1 MTRLENIRKQIENIT
16 CEAPQASDAQWKA
29 EWETGSGEGLWAV
42 ETIAYL
48 YKNYGDTD
56 ENFYKQV
63 EQCFNIAREH
73 IAHSVDVG
81 NIDRARVARHLMDLY
96 SQVME
101 IDLRGEDFHTGVEQ
115 FIKEH
120 QGDPFVSE
128 HFTYDC

>member
-1 MTRLENIRKQIENIT
+1 MTRLENIREQIANIT

-29 EWETGSGEGLWAV
+29 EWETGNGAGLWAV

-48 YKNYGDTD
+48 YKNYGDD
-56 ENFYKQV
+56 EENFYKQV

-73 IAHSVDVG
+73 IAHSVEVD
-81 NIDRARVARHLMDLY
+81 NIDRARVARHMMDLY

-101 IDLRGEDFHTGVEQ
+101 IDLRGEDFHTAVEQ

-128 HFTYDC
+128 QFTYDC